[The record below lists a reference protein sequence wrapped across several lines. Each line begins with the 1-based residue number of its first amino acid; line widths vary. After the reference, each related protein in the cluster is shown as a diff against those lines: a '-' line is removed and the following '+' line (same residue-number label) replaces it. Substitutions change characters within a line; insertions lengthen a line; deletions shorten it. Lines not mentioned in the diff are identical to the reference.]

1 MVSIKESRFTLGNR
15 KKILPCEAGEALEQ
29 VVQGICG
36 CHVPGI
42 VQGQVGWSCDEPALV
57 KGVPHRG
64 IANRCSL
71 SPFQPRPFY
80 DFPSL
85 CGLYLNY
92 FEFSYLNMTKFCKL
106 FHFDLHFE
114 TL

>member
-1 MVSIKESRFTLGNR
+1 MAATF
-15 KKILPCEAGEALEQ
+15 LELFKARLD
-29 VVQGICG
+29 GA
-36 CHVPGI
+36 
-42 VQGQVGWSCDEPALV
+42 EPALV
-57 KGVPHRG
+57 KGVPQQG

-92 FEFSYLNMTKFCKL
+92 FKFSYLNMTNFCKL
-106 FHFDLHFE
+106 FHFDLNFE
-114 TL
+114 T